1 LTLHGPQNLLCLTP
15 LSFAFTPPFQAAR
28 ILRRFVDWVAG
39 DRAAHAAF
47 LEVRWLST
55 DVVEAVVRVHG
66 GLKFYHGAAAE
77 MLGGMIGRT
86 LALEMRVEVLE
97 LALGG

>member
-1 LTLHGPQNLLCLTP
+1 
-15 LSFAFTPPFQAAR
+15 
-28 ILRRFVDWVAG
+28 
-39 DRAAHAAF
+39 
-47 LEVRWLST
+47 LST